1 MTVVRLACA
10 YHRLD
15 KSPPY
20 ARFDLDILCQRTSCE
35 FFNFF
40 FIFFFMS
47 DVHAWPSAP
56 QRRRLADEQHAE
68 TKRQVTEMLVTTE
81 ATVVKVKQH

>member
-20 ARFDLDILCQRTSCE
+20 ARFDLDILCQRTSCY
-35 FFNFF
+35 FFYFYFF
-40 FIFFFMS
+40 SCQMFM
-47 DVHAWPSAP
+47 HG
-56 QRRRLADEQHAE
+56 RLLHNVAVLLMSSTQ
-68 TKRQVTEMLVTTE
+68 KLSGR
-81 ATVVKVKQH
+81 